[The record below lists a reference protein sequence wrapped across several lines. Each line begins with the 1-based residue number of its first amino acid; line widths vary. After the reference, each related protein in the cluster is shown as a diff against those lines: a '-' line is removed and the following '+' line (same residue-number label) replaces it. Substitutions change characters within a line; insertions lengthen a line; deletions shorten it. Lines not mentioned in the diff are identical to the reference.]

1 MNNMKKN
8 NKYPIFDNDRFH
20 LCVSAEY
27 DENHNLKES
36 WKLFVKYDGWF
47 NDGSKEI
54 MSSETHTDEEL
65 KEFAKKVK
73 TYNIQSATKI
83 VPCIWIVMI
92 ILDIVNI
99 IILKSAKLSG
109 FTSGGM
115 VIMLIW
121 VLTNTIINTRN
132 EDAELIYH
140 FVCLKAHV
148 RLAMDGLIEKIN
160 EKDRRNNKDS

>member
-1 MNNMKKN
+1 MKKN
-8 NKYPIFDNDRFH
+8 NKYPIFDNERFH

-65 KEFAKKVK
+65 KKFAKKVK
-73 TYNIQSATKI
+73 TYNIQSTRKI
-83 VPCIWIVMI
+83 IPYLWVVFI
-92 ILDIVNI
+92 ILDIVNM
-99 IILKSAKLSG
+99 IILKNATLSG
-109 FTSGGM
+109 FTSGGL
-115 VIMLIW
+115 VIMFIW
-121 VLTNTIINTRN
+121 LLNSWIAEAMND
-132 EDAELIYH
+132 EAELTYH
-140 FVCLKAHV
+140 LACLKAHV
-148 RLAMDGLIEKIN
+148 MLAMDGLIEKTN